1 MWSHPDHGKVH
12 NKQGNGL
19 PEFIV
24 ATKPHG
30 DEKSAKLHRPLVSHL
45 ELVRCIL
52 GFVLRPLKIEAK
64 LGASGSDLAGGR
76 HRGIH
81 SALPSLLAL
90 FSFSFS
96 VDRVPHSLPS
106 PTPRRAPGRR
116 LCISRIMV
124 RNLLINSPVPLH
136 RLAPVG
142 VKLRAPAPRGHCTP
156 AMGTAVG
163 ACAAVLC
170 WVWKTM
176 RGHRPICTGGPDS
189 VRHGC

>member
-1 MWSHPDHGKVH
+1 VVHLATNQIGPACGLTLIMGKSTASR
-12 NKQGNGL
+12 GNGL

-24 ATKPHG
+24 AAKPHG

-64 LGASGSDLAGGR
+64 LGASGSDLAGGH

-96 VDRVPHSLPS
+96 VDHVPHSLPS
-106 PTPRRAPGRR
+106 PTPRCAPSHSRVRTSVRAARF
-116 LCISRIMV
+116 
-124 RNLLINSPVPLH
+124 LLAMLH
-136 RLAPVG
+136 R
-142 VKLRAPAPRGHCTP
+142 
-156 AMGTAVG
+156 
-163 ACAAVLC
+163 
-170 WVWKTM
+170 
-176 RGHRPICTGGPDS
+176 
-189 VRHGC
+189 HGYPLSSLDDIG